1 MTKINHQ
8 LDFENTKHKNPLLF
22 LLIMKPGEE
31 TSEMKA
37 QFFELA
43 EKYFLDSYFYHTKP
57 EYMTKVSVYI

>member
-31 TSEMKA
+31 ESQIKHD
-37 QFFELA
+37 FFALA
-43 EKYFLDSYFYHTKP
+43 ERYFLDSYFYHSKP
-57 EYMTKVSVYI
+57 EYMTKVGFS